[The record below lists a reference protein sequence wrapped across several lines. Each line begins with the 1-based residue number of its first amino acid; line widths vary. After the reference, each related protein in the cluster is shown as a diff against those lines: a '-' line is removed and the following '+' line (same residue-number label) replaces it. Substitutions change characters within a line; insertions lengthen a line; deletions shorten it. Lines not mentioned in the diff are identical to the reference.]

1 MRTAQITRKTNE
13 TDIQLSL
20 NLDGRGESAIESGV
34 GFLDHML
41 TLLSRH
47 GRMDLELTCRGDTY
61 VDDHHT
67 VEDIGIA
74 LGLGFAQALGEKRG
88 VRRYASLCLPMDE
101 ALILCAV
108 DLSGRGGYYEDLD
121 IPTEKIGT
129 FDTQLVYEFMEAFQG
144 HPPYPEAGRP
154 QLPPHRGGGLQGP
167 GPRPPGGG
175 LSGPA
180 VQGRNS
186 IHQGDAVRHSGD
198 SGGDA
203 GGFGTRPYEIPDL
216 VSALSVGEGLAPPV
230 SQAASALQAR
240 HFKFC
245 NVN

>member
-1 MRTAQITRKTNE
+1 MRTAQIARKTNE

-74 LGLGFAQALGEKRG
+74 LGQAFAQALGEKRG
-88 VRRYASLCLPMDE
+88 VKRYASLCLPMDE

-129 FDTQLVYEFMEAFQG
+129 FDT
-144 HPPYPEAGRP
+144 
-154 QLPPHRGGGLQGP
+154 
-167 GPRPPGGG
+167 
-175 LSGPA
+175 
-180 VQGRNS
+180 S
-186 IHQGDAVRHSGD
+186 IL
-198 SGGDA
+198 
-203 GGFGTRPYEIPDL
+203 PYEDCCTVFTPRHPRL
-216 VSALSVGEGLAPPV
+216 RPMPGEV
-230 SQAASALQAR
+230 EAAEQTLDIDAMVKAAVDGIERVQ
-240 HFKFC
+240 
-245 NVN
+245 VNR